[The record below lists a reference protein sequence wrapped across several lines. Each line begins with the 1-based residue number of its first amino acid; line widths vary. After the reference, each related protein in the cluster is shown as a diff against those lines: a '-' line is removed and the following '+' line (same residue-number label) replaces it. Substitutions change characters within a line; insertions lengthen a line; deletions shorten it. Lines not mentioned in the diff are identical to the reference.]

1 MRYLLLFSALWLAGC
16 ILYATPMPAPRPPS
30 SPLDERPPAPVHHES
45 HIVANEMVAEAL
57 DNGGAARA
65 PDSGAA
71 ARGVLDFFS
80 AEDGGA
86 G

>member
-1 MRYLLLFSALWLAGC
+1 
-16 ILYATPMPAPRPPS
+16 
-30 SPLDERPPAPVHHES
+30 VHHES

-65 PDSGAA
+65 QDSVAA